1 MPTSRIN
8 KSQIAGHFKS
18 LQDNICRETEHED
31 GQALFREDIWIRP
44 EGGGGRTRVLENG
57 AAISK
62 AGVNFSEVHGELP
75 ESLRR
80 QFQRDSGRFFAT
92 GVSVVMHPLNPFAP
106 TIHMN
111 VRYFEVDDNLWWF
124 GGGIDLSPAYVF
136 EEDAKY
142 FHRELKRVCDSHH
155 PEYYPKFKSWAD
167 DYFFL
172 PFRNETRGV
181 GGIFFDYLG
190 SKGGEDKES
199 LFRFVIEL
207 GGLFSPLY
215 RAILQRRKN
224 TDFGEEHLNWQ
235 RLRRGRYAEFNLAI
249 DRGTKFGLETGGR
262 TESILMSLPPLAAWS
277 YMVEPGPGSPEANTL
292 TWLRKGVDWAK

>member
-1 MPTSRIN
+1 MN
-8 KSQIAGHFKS
+8 KTLITASFQS
-18 LQDNICRETEHED
+18 LQDTICRETEAED
-31 GQALFREDIWIRP
+31 GEAAFREDLWLRP

-57 AAISK
+57 RTLSK

-75 ESLRR
+75 ESLRQ
-80 QFQRDSGRFFAT
+80 QFQREEGLFFAT
-92 GVSVVMHPLNPFAP
+92 GVSVVMHPVNPFAP

-136 EEDAKY
+136 EEDARY
-142 FHRELKRVCDSHH
+142 FHQELKRVCDSHH
-155 PEYYPKFKSWAD
+155 PDYYPKFKSWAD

-172 PFRNETRGV
+172 PFRNETRGI

-190 SKGGEDKES
+190 SKGTEEKDT
-199 LFRFVIEL
+199 LFRFAMEL
-207 GGLFSPLY
+207 GELFSPLY
-215 RAILQRRKN
+215 RSILQKRKH
-224 TDFGEEHLNWQ
+224 TGFGEEHLAWQ

-262 TESILMSLPPLAAWS
+262 TESILMSLPPLASWA
-277 YMVEPGPGSPEANTL
+277 YMVEPSPGSPEEKTL
-292 TWLRKGVDWAK
+292 GRLKKGISWA